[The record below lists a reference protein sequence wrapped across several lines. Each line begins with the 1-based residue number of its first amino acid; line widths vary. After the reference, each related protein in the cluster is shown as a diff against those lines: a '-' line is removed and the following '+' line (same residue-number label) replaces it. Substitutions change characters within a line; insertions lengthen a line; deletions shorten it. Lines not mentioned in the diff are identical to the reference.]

1 MRISFSRRSL
11 LGAAGLALPWQ
22 KSSTA
27 ATLSLLELE
36 SFPQQP
42 PSLVREM
49 VTVSHG
55 NLNRVKELLEAH
67 PALAK
72 AAIDWGFGDWE
83 SALGAASHTGNHE
96 IAELLLAHGARPS
109 LFSAAMQGQL
119 DVVRALLAAQPGAQR
134 IPGPHSISL
143 LAHAKAG
150 GARSAGVFR
159 YLEELGDA
167 GAPASP
173 PITEEEAAALAGT
186 YSFGPGPTERIQIGA
201 LKAQVSFTR
210 AGTATR
216 NLIHL
221 GERIFH
227 PAGAAAVRVIFG
239 KTGKDHVLTV
249 HDPDVI
255 LTAIRIP

>member
-83 SALGAASHTGNHE
+83 
-96 IAELLLAHGARPS
+96 LLLAHGARPS

-119 DVVRALLAAQPGAQR
+119 DVVRAFLAAQPGAQR

>member
-1 MRISFSRRSL
+1 
-11 LGAAGLALPWQ
+11 
-22 KSSTA
+22 
-27 ATLSLLELE
+27 LE

-119 DVVRALLAAQPGAQR
+119 DVVRAFLAAQPGAQR

-210 AGTATR
+210 AGTVTR